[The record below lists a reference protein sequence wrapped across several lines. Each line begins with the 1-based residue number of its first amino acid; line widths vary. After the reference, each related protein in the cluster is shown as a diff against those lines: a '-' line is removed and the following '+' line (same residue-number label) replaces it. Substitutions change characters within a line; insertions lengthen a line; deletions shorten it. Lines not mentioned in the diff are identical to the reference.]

1 MKSLH
6 CRHLLRAILVAVL
19 LTSTGIAGRGA
30 VQEPRP
36 WQGWLDNIFSDDEED
51 ATAKEDSYNMICYLE
66 LHPININTATRG
78 DIEQLPFLT
87 RRQAEDI
94 CEYVFYRKPLASLG
108 ELAMI
113 ESLDNNRLRLLQTV
127 LKVGPAETKFAM
139 PKLKDVAKGGEHSLT
154 ATLKVPAYKRKGD
167 TNGYLGY
174 PYKHWLRYDF
184 RYAGKIRIGLT
195 ASQDAGEP
203 FVFSG
208 SQPGYDYCSAFAEL
222 KDMGRIERL
231 VVGRYRI
238 RLGLGLVA
246 NTGFSMGKTAMLGYM
261 GKHRTPVSA
270 HSSRSEAGY
279 LQGAAATL
287 ALTPRLHLTAFASYR
302 KVDATLNKDKQTV
315 ATLVESGYHRTPTEA
330 AKRHNTACTDMGASV
345 AFDKGGWHLAANAI
359 YTSFSREL
367 CPDGEQL
374 YKRYKPRGSRFF
386 NMSADYGYINR
397 LFTIDGETAIDRH
410 GNLSTINSIG
420 LKLSPKL
427 QLTAIHRFYT
437 YRYNAVRAGSF
448 GFGTDAKNESAMFV
462 EATWRPSR
470 RLTVTAYSDVGYMA
484 WPEYGVSQSTMAVDN
499 VAEATIAIGG
509 TTLATRYKMRL
520 RQDDN
525 GPGTPLAN
533 ITEHRLK
540 ASLAAAPASWV
551 TAKVQADY
559 ALAAIGNMIHGYMLS
574 ARATAKLK
582 PVALTL
588 AGAYFNTSGYN
599 TRMYLYEPGMAY
611 SFASIMLMGHG
622 VRYCAIAKA
631 EVAKHLALAAR
642 VGVTN
647 YFDRSAIG
655 SSLQRIEASSMADIE
670 LQGTLT
676 L

>member
-1 MKSLH
+1 MKPLQ
-6 CRHLLRAILVAVL
+6 CRHLLRAMLVAVL
-19 LTSTGIAGRGA
+19 LTATGIAGRGA
-30 VQEPRP
+30 VQVPRP
-36 WQGWLDNIFSDDEED
+36 WLGWLDNIFSDDDED

-66 LHPININTATRG
+66 LHPININTATRA

-94 CEYVFYRKPLASLG
+94 CEYVFYRRPLVSLG

-127 LKVGPAETKFAM
+127 LEVGPADNKFAM

-184 RYAGKIRIGLT
+184 RYAGKVRIGLT

-203 FVFSG
+203 FVFSSG
-208 SQPGYDYCSAFAEL
+208 QPGYDYCSAFAEL
-222 KDMGRIERL
+222 KNIGRIERI

-238 RLGLGLVA
+238 HLGLGLVA
-246 NTGFSMGKTAMLGYM
+246 NTGFSMGKTAMLAYM

-287 ALTPRLHLTAFASYR
+287 ALTPRLRITAFASYR
-302 KVDATLNKDKQTV
+302 KADATLNPDKQTV
-315 ATLVESGYHRTPTEA
+315 ATLVESGYHRTPAEA
-330 AKRHNTACTDMGASV
+330 AKRKNTACADMGASV
-345 AFDKGGWHLAANAI
+345 AFDKNGWHLAANAI

-367 CPDGEQL
+367 QPRGEQL
-374 YKRYKPRGSRFF
+374 YKRYRPRGSRFF
-386 NMSADYGYINR
+386 NLSADYGYINR
-397 LFTIDGETAIDRH
+397 LLTIDGETAADRH
-410 GNLSTINSIG
+410 GNLSTLNSIG

-427 QLTAIHRFYT
+427 QLTAVHRFYT
-437 YRYNAVRAGSF
+437 YRYNAIRAGSF
-448 GFGTDAKNESAMFV
+448 GFGSDAKNESAIFV
-462 EATWRPSR
+462 GATWRPSR
-470 RLTVTAYSDVGYMA
+470 RLTVSAYSDVGYMA
-484 WPEYGVSQSTMAVDN
+484 WPEYGVSQSAMAVDN
-499 VAEATIAIGG
+499 MAEATLAVGG
-509 TTLATRYKMRL
+509 ATLTARYKMRL
-520 RQDDN
+520 RQDDS

-533 ITEHRLK
+533 TTEHRFR
-540 ASLAAAPASWV
+540 AAVAATPAPWA

-559 ALAAIGNMIHGYMLS
+559 ALACSDNTRHGYMLS
-574 ARATAKLK
+574 ARAAAKLK

-611 SFASIMLMGHG
+611 SFASTMLTGHG
-622 VRYCAIAKA
+622 VRYCAMAKA
-631 EVAKHLALAAR
+631 ALGGWLELAAR

-670 LQGTLT
+670 LQGTMVF
-676 L
+676 